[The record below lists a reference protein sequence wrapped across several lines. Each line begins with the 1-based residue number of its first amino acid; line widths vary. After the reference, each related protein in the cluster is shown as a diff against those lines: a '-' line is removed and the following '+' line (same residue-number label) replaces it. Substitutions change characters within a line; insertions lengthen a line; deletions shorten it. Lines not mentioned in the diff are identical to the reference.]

1 MLMKNFTQYL
11 TEAKKRN
18 IEYVEV
24 LTQLDRV
31 LRGEKSNI
39 DTAVSE
45 FIKPNGPTIYAF
57 VTNKV
62 KDAIKIG
69 YTDQHPEKRIDQW
82 RKIYGHSPEDVTCIG
97 YWSSEEFNKA
107 GERVF
112 FWDHAVHSKVS
123 KRGYANVKQE
133 EFDSFLSDKGK
144 ELGIKV
150 HYSREFYNKY
160 KRLLDGTIDPED
172 TEELSDKLLEDII
185 LEMKQNIKDG
195 TEDFKVFKFDAE
207 GKTTREKG
215 DKIWSSPAVYSNT
228 DLQNEAIENA
238 INAINKGKK
247 KLLMAAVMRF
257 GKTHACYEIV
267 NESNLK
273 RILVTSAKADVRK
286 AWRDDINH
294 INYIDSFVFIEIND
308 KYSWDIT
315 YKKGKS
321 LVTENKKIYE
331 GGKDIIE
338 NFERQDKTII
348 FFATLHDLAG
358 SIDEM
363 KAKHI
368 GVFDTPFDML
378 IVDETHYGSHANK
391 FGDVTGLGEDYSDIQ
406 EEIEEHDENEK
417 LLKRLNIQ
425 KDITLQVSG
434 TPYYILA
441 SNEMLDDDAEIIS
454 KVSYTDMLTAR
465 DKWEDE
471 HPGAERSESPY
482 FGVPTLHKIG
492 LQLTSECKKL
502 LIENGYSDS
511 ISGLFELNGSKKFR
525 FEEAITNLMKSIFGD
540 GNSATLAFMK
550 NKKVEG
556 NKVCKHTILRLPTID
571 SCVEL
576 KNILTQLLKGGSREV
591 INVVGKKPDVNS
603 ISELNNRLSELD
615 NKNKQSIVLT
625 VNKYLTG
632 VSMPLID
639 SMIYLRTAG
648 SPQDYDQAI
657 FRLCTRNVKKVNG
670 EGGPKYV
677 NMKENVYLIDFNI
690 SNMFNMMAN
699 SARMKAAAEGNA
711 SPERIREL
719 IEEELKVLPI
729 FTEQNDS
736 ITTKMHKL
744 NPKDLMKVYAGY
756 NENKSIEDIANDEI
770 NLFNALFFNND
781 FRNVIKSFDV
791 ERDKSKS
798 GVTDLE
804 TGTDELIIN
813 KAMKDLPKYIESKKK
828 SLSPSEQKDFAEARE
843 KFKKIIKSLMYCNLC
858 LDNAYTDIDILI
870 KDASKDDDLKRLLRS
885 FKLSVS
891 DIKKVYEMMPLKYKQ
906 LFNTVLL
913 KIALL
918 SDSISEGEDGYKK
931 WMKGIAGLGKI
942 DKSEVITPEPIVKK
956 MVSKLDDSVYKNA
969 ESILL
974 INEKQAEFFVHLCDK
989 FGKESMVK
997 KCKIVPSSEATV
1009 YLMKKLLKTMKLNDY
1024 INNVILDLEDIDGNG
1039 KYDINDFLKI
1049 ENNELLDMNN
1059 GKKFDVV
1066 LMNPPYGSV
1075 GGDTLHLK
1083 FVDKCLDIADY
1094 QVTVMPFTLV
1104 TKVDHKPSKKYK
1116 EKFSP
1121 YLSEVEEVDSKY
1133 FKDTAM
1139 PNVGIYVFGDETQ
1152 NIDIKYV
1159 NSQNETL
1166 TSLLDK
1172 SEFTN
1177 YEKEFIQYLGKHNSQ
1192 QIIGDCGRLNSWKN
1206 IVNNAVDYQLAL
1218 SELVEKSIKK
1228 TKQHF
1233 EIENVILL
1241 VNRSNGGMNGTAISS
1256 KNGQIFDNYID
1267 LKNFF
1272 IENPL
1277 GIGYNGLTFKS
1288 KKAAQNCK
1296 IALQNPLLRFTLYK
1310 LQDDQ
1315 NMVTRVYK
1323 YIPAINWEDSRVKT
1337 DEGLLEVCGCPKDK
1351 CKEYADYCR
1360 KVIEEVDKKKK

>member
-1 MLMKNFTQYL
+1 MIMKNFTQYL
-11 TEAKKRN
+11 VEAKNRN
-18 IEYVEV
+18 KEYTQV
-24 LTQLDRV
+24 LTQLDKA
-31 LRGEKSNI
+31 LMGQQSDI
-39 DTAVSE
+39 DAAVSE

-82 RKIYGHSPEDVTCIG
+82 RKFYGSGPEDVKCIG

-123 KRGYANVKQE
+123 KRGFANVKEE
-133 EFDSFLSDKGK
+133 EFENFLSDKGK

-150 HYSREFYNKY
+150 HYSREFYTKY
-160 KRLLDGTIDPED
+160 KRLIDGTIDPED
-172 TEELSDKLLEDII
+172 SEELSDKLLEDII

-195 TEDFKVFKFDAE
+195 TEDFKVFKFDSE
-207 GKTTREKG
+207 GNTTTNKG
-215 DKIWSSPAVYSNT
+215 DKIWQKPSVYQNT

-238 INAINKGKK
+238 INAIDKGKK

-257 GKTHACYEIV
+257 GKTHACYEII
-267 NESNLK
+267 NRSNLK

-315 YKKGKS
+315 YKKDKT

-338 NFERQDKTII
+338 NFENQDKTII

-368 GVFDTPFDML
+368 GVFDTPFDMM

-391 FGDVTGLGEDYSDIQ
+391 FGDVTGLGEDYSDIK
-406 EEIEEHDENEK
+406 EEIEEHDKDEK
-417 LLKRLNIQ
+417 LLKGLNIQ

-454 KVSYTDMLTAR
+454 KVSYTDMLIAR

-471 HPGAERSESPY
+471 HPDDDRSESPY

-492 LQLTSECKKL
+492 LQLTSECKKA

-511 ISGLFELNGSKKFR
+511 ISGLFELTSTKKFR
-525 FEEAITNLMKSIFGD
+525 FEKEITDLMKSIFGD
-540 GNSATLAFMK
+540 GNSATLGFMK

-556 NKVCKHTILRLPTID
+556 NKVCKHTILRLPTIGA
-571 SCVEL
+571 CIAL
-576 KNILTQLLKGGSREV
+576 KDILVKLLKGGSREV
-591 INVVGKKPDVNS
+591 INVVGKHPDVNS
-603 ISELNNRLSELD
+603 ISELNDRLSELD
-615 NKNKQSIVLT
+615 DKNKQSIVLT

-639 SMIYLRTAG
+639 SMIYLKTAG

-670 EGGPKYV
+670 KGGPKVV

-711 SPERIREL
+711 SPERIRKL

-729 FTEQNDS
+729 FAEENDN

-744 NPKDLMKVYAGY
+744 NSKDLMKVYAGY

-770 NLFNALFFNND
+770 SLFNGLFFDNE

-804 TGTDELIIN
+804 DGTDELRIN

-828 SLSPSEQKDFAEARE
+828 ELSPSDQKDFTEARE

-858 LDNAYTDIDILI
+858 LDNAYTDIAELI
-870 KDASKDDDLKRLLRS
+870 NDANKNDDLNRLLRS

-891 DIKKVYEMMPLKYKQ
+891 DIKKVYEMMPLKYQQ

-931 WMKGIAGLGKI
+931 WMKGIAGLGKL

-956 MVSKLDDSVYKNA
+956 MVSKLDDSIYENA

-974 INEKQAEFFVHLCDK
+974 VNEKQAEFFVHLCDK

-1024 INNVILDLEDIDGNG
+1024 INTVILDIEDIDGNG

-1049 ENNELLDMNN
+1049 ENDKILDMNN

-1066 LMNPPYGSV
+1066 LMNPPYDNGLGNRFLEKVFNIGRKIVTVQPLSWLTSKKQKTSITNHV
-1075 GGDTLHLK
+1075 NNFDTYIDIINGINEFDAGIAGEMGIQYFDTTTTGKLHIYNK
-1083 FVDKCLDIADY
+1083 EFDKCEDVKLWSYDSLLEQFVKTIGNIKNSLWDNIKHNKPY
-1094 QVTVMPFTLV
+1094 GRGYEENPNDNWWCVKIQQIRGHVQNSKDRFSPDFFTLISNNS
-1104 TKVDHKPSKKYK
+1104 D
-1116 EKFSP
+1116 F
-1121 YLSEVEEVDSKY
+1121 
-1133 FKDTAM
+1133 
-1139 PNVGIYVFGDETQ
+1139 
-1152 NIDIKYV
+1152 IKSV
-1159 NSQNETL
+1159 S
-1166 TSLLDK
+1166 
-1172 SEFTN
+1172 
-1177 YEKEFIQYLGKHNSQ
+1177 
-1192 QIIGDCGRLNSWKN
+1192 
-1206 IVNNAVDYQLAL
+1206 
-1218 SELVEKSIKK
+1218 
-1228 TKQHF
+1228 
-1233 EIENVILL
+1233 
-1241 VNRSNGGMNGTAISS
+1241 
-1256 KNGQIFDNYID
+1256 GQ
-1267 LKNFF
+1267 
-1272 IENPL
+1272 
-1277 GIGYNGLTFKS
+1277 
-1288 KKAAQNCK
+1288 
-1296 IALQNPLLRFTLYK
+1296 
-1310 LQDDQ
+1310 
-1315 NMVTRVYK
+1315 YK
-1323 YIPAINWEDSRVKT
+1323 YIKDKASRTGKIEFGYFAFSTENELNNFINYLKT
-1337 DEGLLEVCGCPKDK
+1337 DFVRACLMLTKRNTNLFRGELKYIPWFDFSDNVFSKSPKEID
-1351 CKEYADYCR
+1351 DYLFKKYNISDEIR
-1360 KVIEEVDKKKK
+1360 KHIEELLPDYYNIR

>member
-1 MLMKNFTQYL
+1 MKNFTQYL
-11 TEAKKRN
+11 IEAKDRN
-18 IEYVEV
+18 KEYAKV
-24 LTQLDRV
+24 LTQLDKA
-31 LRGEKSNI
+31 LMGQQSDI
-39 DTAVSE
+39 DAAVSE

-82 RKIYGHSPEDVTCIG
+82 RKYYGQSPEDVKCIG

-123 KRGYANVKQE
+123 KRGYANVKEE
-133 EFDSFLSDKGK
+133 EFKNFLSDKAK
-144 ELGIKV
+144 ELGVEV
-150 HYSREFYNKY
+150 HYSREFYTKY
-160 KRLLDGTIDPED
+160 KRLIDGTIDPED
-172 TEELSDKLLEDII
+172 AEELSDKLLEDII

-195 TEDFKVFKFDAE
+195 TEDFKVFRFDSE
-207 GKTTREKG
+207 GNTTSERG
-215 DKIWSSPAVYSNT
+215 DKIWGSPDAYQNT

-238 INAINKGKK
+238 VNAINKGKK

-257 GKTHACYEIV
+257 GKTHACYEII
-267 NESNLK
+267 NRTKLK

-294 INYIDSFVFIEIND
+294 INYIDSFVFIEIID
-308 KYSWDIT
+308 KYSWNIT
-315 YKKGKS
+315 YKKGES

-331 GGKDIIE
+331 SGKDIIK
-338 NFERQDKTII
+338 NFENQDKTII

-368 GVFDTPFDML
+368 GVFDTPFDMM

-391 FGDVTGLGEDYSDIQ
+391 FSDVTGLGDDYSDIK
-406 EEIEEHDENEK
+406 EEIKEHERDEK
-417 LLKRLNIQ
+417 ILKGLNIQ

-441 SNEMLDDDAEIIS
+441 SNEMLDPDAEIIS
-454 KVSYTDMLTAR
+454 KVSYTDMLIAR

-471 HPGAERSESPY
+471 HPEAYRSESPY

-492 LQLTSECKKL
+492 LQLTSECKKA

-511 ISGLFELNGSKKFR
+511 ISGLFELNKAKKFR
-525 FEEAITNLMKSIFGD
+525 FEKEITDLMKSIFGT
-540 GNSATLAFMK
+540 GNSDTLAFMK

-556 NKVCKHTILRLPTID
+556 NKVCKHTILRLPSID
-571 SCVEL
+571 ACVEL
-576 KNILTQLLKGGSREV
+576 KNILTKLLKGGSREV
-591 INVVGKKPDVNS
+591 INVVGKHPDVNS
-603 ISELNNRLSELD
+603 ISELNDLLYELD

-657 FRLCTRNVKKVNG
+657 FRLCTRNVKKVIG
-670 EGGPKYV
+670 KGGPKLV

-729 FTEQNDS
+729 FTEQNDN
-736 ITTKMHKL
+736 ITTKIHKL

-770 NLFNALFFNND
+770 NLFNALFFDNE

-804 TGTDELIIN
+804 AGTDELVIK
-813 KAMKDLPKYIESKKK
+813 KAMQDLPKYIESKKK
-828 SLSPSEQKDFAEARE
+828 ELSPSDQKDFTEARE

-858 LDNAYTDIDILI
+858 LDDAYTDINILI
-870 KDASKDDDLKRLLRS
+870 KDASKNDDLKRLLRS

-891 DIKKVYEMMPLKYKQ
+891 DIKKVYEMMPLKYQQ

-918 SDSISEGEDGYKK
+918 SDSISEGKDGYKK
-931 WMKGIAGLGKI
+931 WMKGIAGLGKL

-956 MVSKLDDSVYKNA
+956 MVSKLDDSVYENA

-974 INEKQAEFFVHLCDK
+974 VNEKQAEFFVHLCEK
-989 FGKESMVK
+989 FGKESMAK

-1009 YLMKKLLKTMKLNDY
+1009 YLMKKLLKTMNLNDY
-1024 INNVILDLEDIDGNG
+1024 INTVILDLEDIDGNG

-1049 ENNELLDMNN
+1049 ENDKILDMNN
-1059 GKKFDVV
+1059 GKKFDII
-1066 LMNPPYGSV
+1066 LMNPPY
-1075 GGDTLHLK
+1075 DKNLHLK
-1083 FVDKCLDIADY
+1083 FLRKCINFA
-1094 QVTVMPFTLV
+1094 
-1104 TKVDHKPSKKYK
+1104 
-1116 EKFSP
+1116 
-1121 YLSEVEEVDSKY
+1121 
-1133 FKDTAM
+1133 
-1139 PNVGIYVFGDETQ
+1139 I
-1152 NIDIKYV
+1152 
-1159 NSQNETL
+1159 
-1166 TSLLDK
+1166 
-1172 SEFTN
+1172 
-1177 YEKEFIQYLGKHNSQ
+1177 
-1192 QIIGDCGRLNSWKN
+1192 N
-1206 IVNNAVDYQLAL
+1206 IVNISPARWLQDPFAKDKRSTLKQYEDVAQHIESVDILNDKLKGQFDISAYSDLGIYILKDYKTNFDYKNFWETTRTDA
-1218 SELVEKSIKK
+1218 EKSIIQKVCFSHK
-1228 TKQHF
+1228 TKYISEVVEYGKRDGIRVMIGDIGGNRGTLPVYKDIVYTIDGNVGDKDWTECKNMGGYVKPKNSPLPKSIKFDTAAEAENFWKSYRELKFFNVLCNITIQQQH
-1233 EIENVILL
+1233 IQLNVLP
-1241 VNRSNGGMNGTAISS
+1241 
-1256 KNGQIFDNYID
+1256 F
-1267 LKNFF
+1267 LKNYKKEITDNDMFNLFELTDDEIQF
-1272 IENPL
+1272 IENYPL
-1277 GIGYNGLTFKS
+1277 
-1288 KKAAQNCK
+1288 
-1296 IALQNPLLRFTLYK
+1296 
-1310 LQDDQ
+1310 
-1315 NMVTRVYK
+1315 
-1323 YIPAINWEDSRVKT
+1323 
-1337 DEGLLEVCGCPKDK
+1337 
-1351 CKEYADYCR
+1351 
-1360 KVIEEVDKKKK
+1360 KKK

>member
-1 MLMKNFTQYL
+1 MIMKDFTQYL
-11 TEAKKRN
+11 VEAKNRN
-18 IEYVEV
+18 KEYTKV
-24 LTQLDRV
+24 LTQLDKA
-31 LRGEKSNI
+31 LMGQQSDI
-39 DTAVSE
+39 DAAVSE

-82 RKIYGHSPEDVTCIG
+82 RKFYGSGPEDVKCIG

-123 KRGYANVKQE
+123 KRGFANVKEE
-133 EFDSFLSDKGK
+133 EFENFLSDKGK

-150 HYSREFYNKY
+150 HYSREFYTKY
-160 KRLLDGTIDPED
+160 KRLIDGTIDPED
-172 TEELSDKLLEDII
+172 SEELSDKLLEDII

-195 TEDFKVFKFDAE
+195 TEDFKVFKFDSE
-207 GKTTREKG
+207 GNTTTNKG
-215 DKIWSSPAVYSNT
+215 DKIWQKPSVYQNT
-228 DLQNEAIENA
+228 DLQNEAIKNA
-238 INAINKGKK
+238 INAIDKGKK

-257 GKTHACYEIV
+257 GKTHACYEII
-267 NESNLK
+267 NRSNLK

-315 YKKGKS
+315 YKKDKT

-338 NFERQDKTII
+338 NFENQDKTII

-368 GVFDTPFDML
+368 GVFDTPFDMM

-391 FGDVTGLGEDYSDIQ
+391 FGDVTGLGEDYSDIK
-406 EEIEEHDENEK
+406 EDIEEHDKDEK
-417 LLKRLNIQ
+417 LLKGLNIQ

-454 KVSYTDMLTAR
+454 KVSYTDMLIAR
-465 DKWEDE
+465 DKWEEE
-471 HPGAERSESPY
+471 HPNDDRSESPY

-492 LQLTSECKKL
+492 LQLTSECKKA

-511 ISGLFELNGSKKFR
+511 ISGLFELTSTKKFR
-525 FEEAITNLMKSIFGD
+525 FEKEITDLMKSIFGD
-540 GNSATLAFMK
+540 GNSATLGFMK

-571 SCVEL
+571 ACIAL
-576 KNILTQLLKGGSREV
+576 KDILVKLLKGGSREV
-591 INVVGKKPDVNS
+591 INVVGKHPDVNS
-603 ISELNNRLSELD
+603 ISELNDRLSELD
-615 NKNKQSIVLT
+615 DKNKQSIVLT

-639 SMIYLRTAG
+639 SMIYLKTAG

-670 EGGPKYV
+670 EGGPKVV

-711 SPERIREL
+711 SPERIRKL

-729 FTEQNDS
+729 FAEENDN

-744 NPKDLMKVYAGY
+744 DPKDLMKVYAGY
-756 NENKSIEDIANDEI
+756 NENKSIEDIANDDI
-770 NLFNALFFNND
+770 SLFNALFFNNE

-804 TGTDELIIN
+804 DGTDELVI
-813 KAMKDLPKYIESKKK
+813 KRAMQDLPKYIESKKK
-828 SLSPSEQKDFAEARE
+828 ELSPSEQKDFSEARE

-858 LDNAYTDIDILI
+858 LDDAYTDITELI
-870 KDASKDDDLKRLLRS
+870 NDANKNDDLNKLLRS

-891 DIKKVYEMMPLKYKQ
+891 DIKKVYEMMPLKYQQ

-931 WMKGIAGLGKI
+931 WMKGIAGLGKL

-956 MVSKLDDSVYKNA
+956 MVSKLDDSIYENA
-969 ESILL
+969 KSILL
-974 INEKQAEFFVHLCDK
+974 VNEKQAEFFVHLCDK
-989 FGKESMVK
+989 FGKESMAK
-997 KCKIVPSSEATV
+997 KCKIVPSSEATI
-1009 YLMKKLLKTMKLNDY
+1009 YLMKKLLKTMNLNDY
-1024 INNVILDLEDIDGNG
+1024 INTVILDIEDIDGNG

-1049 ENNELLDMNN
+1049 ENDKILDMNN

-1066 LMNPPYGSV
+1066 LMNPPYDNGLGNRFLEKVFNIGCKIVTVQPLSWLTSKKQKTSITTHV
-1075 GGDTLHLK
+1075 NNFDTYIDIINGINEFDAGIAGEMGIQYFDTTTTGKLHIYNK
-1083 FVDKCLDIADY
+1083 EFDKCEDVKLWSYDSLLEQFVKTIGNIKNSLWDNIKHNKPY
-1094 QVTVMPFTLV
+1094 GRGYEENPNDNWWCIKIQQIRGHVQNSKDRFSPDFFTLISNNS
-1104 TKVDHKPSKKYK
+1104 D
-1116 EKFSP
+1116 F
-1121 YLSEVEEVDSKY
+1121 
-1133 FKDTAM
+1133 
-1139 PNVGIYVFGDETQ
+1139 
-1152 NIDIKYV
+1152 IKSV
-1159 NSQNETL
+1159 S
-1166 TSLLDK
+1166 
-1172 SEFTN
+1172 
-1177 YEKEFIQYLGKHNSQ
+1177 
-1192 QIIGDCGRLNSWKN
+1192 
-1206 IVNNAVDYQLAL
+1206 
-1218 SELVEKSIKK
+1218 
-1228 TKQHF
+1228 
-1233 EIENVILL
+1233 
-1241 VNRSNGGMNGTAISS
+1241 
-1256 KNGQIFDNYID
+1256 GQ
-1267 LKNFF
+1267 
-1272 IENPL
+1272 
-1277 GIGYNGLTFKS
+1277 
-1288 KKAAQNCK
+1288 
-1296 IALQNPLLRFTLYK
+1296 
-1310 LQDDQ
+1310 
-1315 NMVTRVYK
+1315 YK
-1323 YIPAINWEDSRVKT
+1323 YIKDKASRTGKIEFGYFAFSTENELNNFINYLKT
-1337 DEGLLEVCGCPKDK
+1337 DFVRACLMLTKRNTNLFRGELKYIPWFDFSDNVFSKSPKEID
-1351 CKEYADYCR
+1351 DYLFKKYNISDEIR
-1360 KVIEEVDKKKK
+1360 KHIEEILPDYYNIR

>member
-1 MLMKNFTQYL
+1 MKNFTQYL
-11 TEAKKRN
+11 TEAKNRN
-18 IEYVEV
+18 KEYVEV
-24 LTQLDRV
+24 LTQLDKA
-31 LRGEKSNI
+31 LRGQQSEI

-123 KRGYANVKQE
+123 KRGYANVRQE

-185 LEMKQNIKDG
+185 IEMKQNIKDG
-195 TEDFKVFKFDAE
+195 TEDFKVFKFDSE
-207 GKTTREKG
+207 GKTTHEKG
-215 DKIWSSPAVYSNT
+215 DKIWGSPAVYSNT

-238 INAINKGKK
+238 VNAIGKGKK

-267 NESNLK
+267 NETNLK

-294 INYIDSFVFIEIND
+294 INYIDSFVFIEIID

-315 YKKGKS
+315 YKKDKS

-338 NFERQDKTII
+338 AFERQDKTII

-363 KAKHI
+363 KSKHI
-368 GVFDTPFDML
+368 GVFDTPFDMM

-406 EEIEEHDENEK
+406 EEIEEHDKNEK
-417 LLKRLNIQ
+417 LLKGLNIQ

-454 KVSYTDMLTAR
+454 KVSYTDMLAAR

-471 HPGAERSESPY
+471 HSGAERSESPY

-511 ISGLFELNGSKKFR
+511 ISGLFELNSAKKFR

-540 GNSATLAFMK
+540 GDSATLAFMK

-576 KNILTQLLKGGSREV
+576 KNILTRLLKGGSREV

-603 ISELNNRLSELD
+603 ISELNERLNKLD

-657 FRLCTRNVKKVNG
+657 FRLCTRNVKKVND

-729 FTEQNDS
+729 FTEQNEEIS
-736 ITTKMHKL
+736 TKMHKL

-804 TGTDELIIN
+804 DGTDELVIN
-813 KAMKDLPKYIESKKK
+813 KAMQDLPKYIESKKK
-828 SLSPSEQKDFAEARE
+828 SLSASEKKDFDEARD

-858 LDNAYTDIDILI
+858 LDNAYTDIAVLI
-870 KDASKDDDLKRLLRS
+870 KDASKNDDLKRLLRS

-891 DIKKVYEMMPLKYKQ
+891 DIKKVYDMMPLKYKQ

-942 DKSEVITPEPIVKK
+942 EKSEVITPEPIVKK
-956 MVSKLDDSVYKNA
+956 MVSKLDDSVYENA

-974 INEKQAEFFVHLCDK
+974 VNEKQAEFFVHLCEK

-997 KCKIVPSSEATV
+997 KCKIVPSSETTV
-1009 YLMKKLLKTMKLNDY
+1009 FLMKKLLKTMGLNTY
-1024 INNVILDLEDIDGNG
+1024 INNVILDLEDIDGDG
-1039 KYDINDFLKI
+1039 KYTVNDFLKI
-1049 ENNELLDMNN
+1049 ENNEILDMNN
-1059 GKKFDVV
+1059 GKKFDVI
-1066 LMNPPYGSV
+1066 LMNPPYDRSM
-1075 GGDTLHLK
+1075 HLK
-1083 FVDKCLDIADY
+1083 FLEKTIEIADNVVSV
-1094 QVTVMPFTLV
+1094 QPVRWL
-1104 TKVDHKPSKKYK
+1104 
-1116 EKFSP
+1116 
-1121 YLSEVEEVDSKY
+1121 EEVVGKDKKKSAYNKYENSISKHI
-1133 FKDTAM
+1133 KDLEVILSNDAK
-1139 PNVGIYVFGDETQ
+1139 NLFGILLPT
-1152 NIDIKYV
+1152 NIGIFVCD
-1159 NSQNETL
+1159 NNGG
-1166 TSLLDK
+1166 
-1172 SEFTN
+1172 FN
-1177 YEKEFIQYLGKHNSQ
+1177 YK
-1192 QIIGDCGRLNSWKN
+1192 
-1206 IVNNAVDYQLAL
+1206 AL
-1218 SELVEKSIKK
+1218 SENSIIEKIIKHAKTNKCELEFNKKDGYRVRVPFIAAGKAQGSGDRGPVLTELPVKDIVFKNGKYNDKWWYEYYMKNQHSKTTEEITSSIKFNSEEEGHNFVKSLK
-1228 TKQHF
+1228 TDFVRYVESYLIVDVHIDNSKILWMGNSKHPRTGSLGYIDEWTNEDFEMFFNLTEDEIDLYKTYINDF
-1233 EIENVILL
+1233 EISRKEWL
-1241 VNRSNGGMNGTAISS
+1241 
-1256 KNGQIFDNYID
+1256 
-1267 LKNFF
+1267 
-1272 IENPL
+1272 
-1277 GIGYNGLTFKS
+1277 S
-1288 KKAAQNCK
+1288 KKK
-1296 IALQNPLLRFTLYK
+1296 
-1310 LQDDQ
+1310 
-1315 NMVTRVYK
+1315 
-1323 YIPAINWEDSRVKT
+1323 
-1337 DEGLLEVCGCPKDK
+1337 
-1351 CKEYADYCR
+1351 R
-1360 KVIEEVDKKKK
+1360 K

>member
-1 MLMKNFTQYL
+1 MEMKNFTQYL
-11 TEAKKRN
+11 IEAKNRN
-18 IEYVEV
+18 KEYTKV
-24 LTQLDRV
+24 LTQLDKA
-31 LRGEKSNI
+31 LMGQQSDI

-82 RKIYGHSPEDVTCIG
+82 RKYYGQSPEDVKCIG

-123 KRGYANVKQE
+123 KRGYANVKEE
-133 EFDSFLSDKGK
+133 EFKNFLSDKAK
-144 ELGIKV
+144 ELGVEV
-150 HYSREFYNKY
+150 HYSREFYTKY
-160 KRLLDGTIDPED
+160 KRLIDGTIDPED
-172 TEELSDKLLEDII
+172 AEELSDKLLEDII

-195 TEDFKVFKFDAE
+195 TEDFKVFKFDSE
-207 GKTTREKG
+207 GKTSREKG
-215 DKIWSSPAVYSNT
+215 DKIWRLPATYQNT

-238 INAINKGKK
+238 INAIDKGKK

-257 GKTHACYEIV
+257 GKTHACYEII
-267 NESNLK
+267 NRSNLK

-315 YKKGKS
+315 YKKDKT
-321 LVTENKKIYE
+321 LVTENRKIYE

-338 NFERQDKTII
+338 NFENQDKTII

-368 GVFDTPFDML
+368 GVFDTPFDMM

-391 FGDVTGLGEDYSDIQ
+391 FGDVTGLGEDYSDIK
-406 EEIEEHDENEK
+406 EEINEHDNDEK
-417 LLKRLNIQ
+417 LLKGLNIQ

-454 KVSYTDMLTAR
+454 KVSYTDMLIAR
-465 DKWEDE
+465 DKWEDD
-471 HPGAERSESPY
+471 HPENKRSESPY

-492 LQLTSECKKL
+492 LQLTSECKKA

-511 ISGLFELNGSKKFR
+511 ISGLFDLTPSNKFR
-525 FEEAITNLMKSIFGD
+525 FEKEITDLMKSIFGD

-571 SCVEL
+571 ACIEL
-576 KNILTQLLKGGSREV
+576 KNILVKLLKGGSREV
-591 INVVGKKPDVNS
+591 INVVGKHPDVNS
-603 ISELNNRLSELD
+603 ISELNDRLYELD
-615 NKNKQSIVLT
+615 DKNKQSIVLT

-639 SMIYLRTAG
+639 SMIYLKTAG

-657 FRLCTRNVKKVNG
+657 FRLCTRNVKKVKG
-670 EGGPKYV
+670 EGGPKLV

-729 FTEQNDS
+729 FAEENEN

-770 NLFNALFFNND
+770 NLFNALFFDNE

-804 TGTDELIIN
+804 AGTDELVIK
-813 KAMKDLPKYIESKKK
+813 KAMQDLPKYIESKKK
-828 SLSPSEQKDFAEARE
+828 ELSPSDQKDFTEARE

-858 LDNAYTDIDILI
+858 LDNAYTDINILI
-870 KDASKDDDLKRLLRS
+870 KDASKNDDLKRLLRS

-891 DIKKVYEMMPLKYKQ
+891 DIKKVYEMMPLKYQQ

-918 SDSISEGEDGYKK
+918 SDSISEGKDGYKK
-931 WMKGIAGLGKI
+931 WMKGIAGLGKL

-956 MVSKLDDSVYKNA
+956 MVSKLDDSVYENA

-974 INEKQAEFFVHLCDK
+974 VNEKQAEFFVHLCEK
-989 FGKESMVK
+989 FGKESMAK

-1009 YLMKKLLKTMKLNDY
+1009 YLMKKLLKTMNLNDY
-1024 INNVILDLEDIDGNG
+1024 INTVILDLEDIDGNG

-1049 ENNELLDMNN
+1049 ENDKILDMNN
-1059 GKKFDVV
+1059 GKKFDVI
-1066 LMNPPYGSV
+1066 LMNPPYGNRNT
-1075 GGDTLHLK
+1075 GDEFLHHK
-1083 FVDKCLDIADY
+1083 FVKKCLNISDKTI
-1094 QVTVMPFTLV
+1094 VVMPNKLIYDTSRD
-1104 TKVDHKPSKKYK
+1104 KNRKYYK
-1116 EKFSP
+1116 ELYDNRLISAEECDSSIFASTNMLNVAIFNFGKTNNGTIKIIDINGNINQLNSLLNISQYNDFEKEIIT
-1121 YLSEVEEVDSKY
+1121 YLE
-1133 FKDTAM
+1133 
-1139 PNVGIYVFGDETQ
+1139 
-1152 NIDIKYV
+1152 IDIK
-1159 NSQNETL
+1159 ETNNYL
-1166 TSLLDK
+1166 CQYGKDEVLLDK
-1172 SEFTN
+1172 W
-1177 YEKEFIQYLGKHNSQ
+1177 
-1192 QIIGDCGRLNSWKN
+1192 LNNLIKRG
-1206 IVNNAVDYQLAL
+1206 
-1218 SELVEKSIKK
+1218 KSIFL
-1228 TKQHF
+1228 TA
-1233 EIENVILL
+1233 N
-1241 VNRSNGGMNGTAISS
+1241 SANGGMNGTFFS
-1256 KNGQIFDNYID
+1256 KTVGKIFTNIKD
-1267 LKNFF
+1267 LKNNFKERKGAVCNIMLF
-1272 IENPL
+1272 N
-1277 GIGYNGLTFKS
+1277 TFK
-1288 KKAAQNCK
+1288 AAENCRN
-1296 IALQNPLLRFTLYK
+1296 AMMRPLLRFALYRT
-1310 LQDDQ
+1310 QDDQ
-1315 NMVTRVYK
+1315 NLRK
-1323 YIPAINWEDSRVKT
+1323 KCFAYIPNINWEDPRVKT

-1360 KVIEEVDKKKK
+1360 KVIEEVDNK

>member
-1 MLMKNFTQYL
+1 MIMKDFTQYL
-11 TEAKKRN
+11 VEAKNRN
-18 IEYVEV
+18 KEYTKV
-24 LTQLDRV
+24 LTQLDKA
-31 LRGEKSNI
+31 LMGQQSDI
-39 DTAVSE
+39 DAAVSE

-82 RKIYGHSPEDVTCIG
+82 RKYYGSGPEDVKCIG

-123 KRGYANVKQE
+123 KRGFANVKEE
-133 EFDSFLSDKGK
+133 EFENFLSDKGK

-150 HYSREFYNKY
+150 HYSREFYTKY
-160 KRLLDGTIDPED
+160 KRLIDGTIDPED
-172 TEELSDKLLEDII
+172 SEELSDKLLEDII

-195 TEDFKVFKFDAE
+195 TEDFKVFKFDSE
-207 GKTTREKG
+207 GNTTTNKG
-215 DKIWSSPAVYSNT
+215 DKIWQKPSVYQNT

-238 INAINKGKK
+238 INAIDKGKK

-257 GKTHACYEIV
+257 GKTHACYEII
-267 NESNLK
+267 NRSNLK

-315 YKKGKS
+315 YKKGKT

-338 NFERQDKTII
+338 NFKNQDKTII

-368 GVFDTPFDML
+368 GVFDTPFDMM

-391 FGDVTGLGEDYSDIQ
+391 FGDVTGLGEDYSDIK
-406 EEIEEHDENEK
+406 EEIEEHDKDEK
-417 LLKRLNIQ
+417 LLKGLNIQ

-454 KVSYTDMLTAR
+454 KVSYTDMLIAR

-471 HPGAERSESPY
+471 HPNDDHSKSPY

-492 LQLTSECKKL
+492 LQLTSECKKV
-502 LIENGYSDS
+502 LIDNGYSDS
-511 ISGLFELNGSKKFR
+511 ISGLFELTSTKKFR
-525 FEEAITNLMKSIFGD
+525 FEKEITNLMKSIFGD

-571 SCVEL
+571 ACIAL
-576 KNILTQLLKGGSREV
+576 KDILVKLLKGGSREV
-591 INVVGKKPDVNS
+591 INVVGKRPDVNS
-603 ISELNNRLSELD
+603 ISELNDRLSELD
-615 NKNKQSIVLT
+615 DKNKQSIVLT

-639 SMIYLRTAG
+639 SMIYLKTAG

-670 EGGPKYV
+670 EGGPKVV

-711 SPERIREL
+711 SPERIRKL

-729 FTEQNDS
+729 FAEENDN

-756 NENKSIEDIANDEI
+756 NENKSIEDIANDDI
-770 NLFNALFFNND
+770 SLFNALFFNNE

-804 TGTDELIIN
+804 DGTDELVI
-813 KAMKDLPKYIESKKK
+813 KRAMQDLPKYIESKKK
-828 SLSPSEQKDFAEARE
+828 ELSPSEQKDFSEARE

-858 LDNAYTDIDILI
+858 LDNAYTDITELI
-870 KDASKDDDLKRLLRS
+870 NDANKNDDLNRLLRS

-891 DIKKVYEMMPLKYKQ
+891 DIKKVYEMMPLKYQQ

-931 WMKGIAGLGKI
+931 WMKGIAGLGKL

-956 MVSKLDDSVYKNA
+956 MVSKLDDSVYENA
-969 ESILL
+969 KSILL
-974 INEKQAEFFVHLCDK
+974 VNEKQAEFFVHLCDK

-997 KCKIVPSSEATV
+997 KCKIVPSSEATI
-1009 YLMKKLLKTMKLNDY
+1009 YLMKKLLKTMNLNDY
-1024 INNVILDLEDIDGNG
+1024 INTVILDLEDIDGNG

-1049 ENNELLDMNN
+1049 ENDKILDMNN

-1066 LMNPPYGSV
+1066 LMNPPYDNGLGNRFLEKVFNIGCKIVTVQPLSWLTSKKQKTSITTHV
-1075 GGDTLHLK
+1075 NNFDTYIDIINGINEFDAGIAGEMGIQYFDTTTTGKLHIYNK
-1083 FVDKCLDIADY
+1083 EFDKCEDVKLWSYDSLLEQFVKTIGNIKNSLWDNIKHNKPY
-1094 QVTVMPFTLV
+1094 GRGYEENPNDNWWCIKIQQIRGHVQNSKDRFSPDFFTLISNNS
-1104 TKVDHKPSKKYK
+1104 D
-1116 EKFSP
+1116 F
-1121 YLSEVEEVDSKY
+1121 
-1133 FKDTAM
+1133 
-1139 PNVGIYVFGDETQ
+1139 
-1152 NIDIKYV
+1152 IKSV
-1159 NSQNETL
+1159 S
-1166 TSLLDK
+1166 
-1172 SEFTN
+1172 
-1177 YEKEFIQYLGKHNSQ
+1177 
-1192 QIIGDCGRLNSWKN
+1192 
-1206 IVNNAVDYQLAL
+1206 
-1218 SELVEKSIKK
+1218 
-1228 TKQHF
+1228 
-1233 EIENVILL
+1233 
-1241 VNRSNGGMNGTAISS
+1241 
-1256 KNGQIFDNYID
+1256 GQ
-1267 LKNFF
+1267 
-1272 IENPL
+1272 
-1277 GIGYNGLTFKS
+1277 
-1288 KKAAQNCK
+1288 
-1296 IALQNPLLRFTLYK
+1296 
-1310 LQDDQ
+1310 
-1315 NMVTRVYK
+1315 YK
-1323 YIPAINWEDSRVKT
+1323 YIKDKASRTGKIEFGYFAFSTENELNNFINYLKT
-1337 DEGLLEVCGCPKDK
+1337 DFVRACLMLTKRNTNLFRGELKYIPWFDFSDNVFSKSPKEID
-1351 CKEYADYCR
+1351 DYLFKKYNISDEIR
-1360 KVIEEVDKKKK
+1360 KHIEEILPDYYNIR

>member
-1 MLMKNFTQYL
+1 MIMKDFTQYL
-11 TEAKKRN
+11 VEAKNRN
-18 IEYVEV
+18 KEYTKV
-24 LTQLDRV
+24 LTQLDKA
-31 LRGEKSNI
+31 LMGQQSDI

-57 VTNKV
+57 ITNKV

-82 RKIYGHSPEDVTCIG
+82 RKFYGSGPEDVKCIG

-123 KRGYANVKQE
+123 KRGFANVKEE
-133 EFDSFLSDKGK
+133 EFENFLSDKGK

-172 TEELSDKLLEDII
+172 NEELSDKLLEDII

-195 TEDFKVFKFDAE
+195 TEDFKVFKFDSE
-207 GKTTREKG
+207 GNTTTNKG
-215 DKIWSSPAVYSNT
+215 DKIWQKPSVYQNT

-238 INAINKGKK
+238 INAIDKGKK

-257 GKTHACYEIV
+257 GKTHACYEII
-267 NESNLK
+267 NRSNLK

-315 YKKGKS
+315 YKKGKT

-338 NFERQDKTII
+338 NFENQDKTII

-368 GVFDTPFDML
+368 GVFDTPFDMM

-391 FGDVTGLGEDYSDIQ
+391 FGDVTGLSEDYEDYPDIQ
-406 EEIEEHDENEK
+406 EEIEEHDKDEK
-417 LLKRLNIQ
+417 LLKGLNIQ

-454 KVSYTDMLTAR
+454 KVSYTDMLIAR

-471 HPGAERSESPY
+471 HPEDKRSESPY

-492 LQLTSECKKL
+492 LQLTSECKKV
-502 LIENGYSDS
+502 LIDNGYSDS
-511 ISGLFELNGSKKFR
+511 ISGLFELTSTKKFR
-525 FEEAITNLMKSIFGD
+525 FEKEITDLMKSIFGD

-571 SCVEL
+571 ACIAL
-576 KNILTQLLKGGSREV
+576 KDILTKLLKGGSREV
-591 INVVGKKPDVNS
+591 INVVGKHPDVNS
-603 ISELNNRLSELD
+603 ISELNDRLSELD
-615 NKNKQSIVLT
+615 DKNKQSIVLT

-639 SMIYLRTAG
+639 SMIYLKTAG

-657 FRLCTRNVKKVNG
+657 FRLCTRNVKKVKG
-670 EGGPKYV
+670 EGGPKLV

-729 FTEQNDS
+729 FAEENDN

-770 NLFNALFFNND
+770 SLFNGLFFDNR

-804 TGTDELIIN
+804 DGTDELHIN

-828 SLSPSEQKDFAEARE
+828 ELSPSEQKDFAEARE

-858 LDNAYTDIDILI
+858 LDNAYTDITELI
-870 KDASKDDDLKRLLRS
+870 NDANKNDDLNKLLRS

-891 DIKKVYEMMPLKYKQ
+891 DIKKVYEMMPLKYQQ

-931 WMKGIAGLGKI
+931 WMKGIAGLGKL

-956 MVSKLDDSVYKNA
+956 MVSKLDDSVYENA

-974 INEKQAEFFVHLCDK
+974 VNEKQAEFFVHLCDK
-989 FGKESMVK
+989 FGKELMVK
-997 KCKIVPSSEATV
+997 KCKIVPSSEATI
-1009 YLMKKLLKTMKLNDY
+1009 YLMKKLLKTMNLNDY
-1024 INNVILDLEDIDGNG
+1024 INTVILDLEDIDGNG

-1049 ENNELLDMNN
+1049 ENDKILDMNN
-1059 GKKFDVV
+1059 GKKFDVI
-1066 LMNPPYGSV
+1066 LMNPPYSQRNNN
-1075 GGDTLHLK
+1075 DPIHFK
-1083 FVDKCLDIADY
+1083 FTEKALNISET
-1094 QVTVMPFTLV
+1094 QVVIMPSRIIQTTSKNYDPWKKIFSKTLV
-1104 TKVDHKPSKKYK
+1104 S
-1116 EKFSP
+1116 
-1121 YLSEVEEVDSKY
+1121 VEEYLGST
-1133 FKDTAM
+1133 FPDTNM
-1139 PNVGIYVFGDETQ
+1139 PNVGIFVFDSNKSSN
-1152 NIDIKYV
+1152 NIKIKLLNNDNYNEV
-1159 NSQNETL
+1159 N
-1166 TSLLDK
+1166 SLLDSKKHDTYEENILKILNNDGNITLFNLKTMVPK
-1172 SEFTN
+1172 SASKQT
-1177 YEKEFIQYLGKHNSQ
+1177 
-1192 QIIGDCGRLNSWKN
+1192 IIED
-1206 IVNNAVDYQLAL
+1206 
-1218 SELVEKSIKK
+1218 K
-1228 TKQHF
+1228 TK
-1233 EIENVILL
+1233 L
-1241 VNRSNGGMNGTAISS
+1241 VNKIRNKYKDKYILSVNIANGGMNGTYISS
-1256 KNGQIFDNYID
+1256 KCGIIFDNFDDILTDWIDRNVGAIKYIVFD
-1267 LKNFF
+1267 SYK
-1272 IENPL
+1272 E
-1277 GIGYNGLTFKS
+1277 
-1288 KKAAQNCK
+1288 AQNCK
-1296 IALQNPLLRFTLYK
+1296 AAMMRPLLRFALYRT
-1310 LQDDQ
+1310 QDDQ
-1315 NMVTRVYK
+1315 NLNNKCYK
-1323 YIPAINWEDSRVKT
+1323 YIPAINWEDPRVKT

-1360 KVIEEVDKKKK
+1360 KVIEEVDNK